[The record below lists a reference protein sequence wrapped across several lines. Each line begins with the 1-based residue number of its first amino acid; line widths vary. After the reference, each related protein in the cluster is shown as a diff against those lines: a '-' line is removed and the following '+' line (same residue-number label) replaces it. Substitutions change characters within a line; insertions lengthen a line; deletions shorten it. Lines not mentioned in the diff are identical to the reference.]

1 MFQCRL
7 DFLRSLV
14 SGLVPSGE
22 ERGLLSRTAAG
33 DRAYY
38 NVDGKH
44 FHNKCVKYDTC
55 VPVVLEHCF
64 DCTNRYLTSERSEQ
78 IHEKRYSIST
88 LFCSFH
94 RHTTNDILVGLP
106 KIYDHFL
113 KFTEEPLKVS
123 GVHTNVSE

>member
-1 MFQCRL
+1 VCQCRL

-33 DRAYY
+33 DRAYF

-44 FHNKCVKYDTC
+44 LHNKCVKYDTC
-55 VPVVLEHCF
+55 VPVALEHCF

-78 IHEKRYSIST
+78 

>member
-1 MFQCRL
+1 M
-7 DFLRSLV
+7 
-14 SGLVPSGE
+14 SGLVPSRE

-33 DRAYY
+33 DRAYF
-38 NVDGKH
+38 NVEGKH
-44 FHNKCVKYDTC
+44 SHNKCVKYDTC
-55 VPVVLEHCF
+55 VPVALEHCF
-64 DCTNRYLTSERSEQ
+64 DCTNRYLTSEQ
-78 IHEKRYSIST
+78 

-113 KFTEEPLKVS
+113 KFTEEPLKGS